1 MKTTLIGIAGGTAS
15 GKTTVAKKVYE
26 ASKKYGSVTVIK
38 LDDYYHC
45 LDDLSMED
53 RKKVN
58 YDHPSSFDVELAVK
72 HLQDLKNGKAIDK
85 PIYDFVIH
93 NRKKETERIEPK
105 NVVIMEGILTFAI
118 PEIKDMFDIKLF
130 VDTPDDI
137 RIIRRLTRDIKD
149 RGRDLDSVIDQY
161 VNTVRP
167 MHLSFVET
175 SKKYADIIIPGGGNN
190 EVAIDFIVTKI
201 VDLLKK

>member
-1 MKTTLIGIAGGTAS
+1 MAKILGIAGGTAS

-45 LDDLSMED
+45 LDDLSMEY